1 MAGQLGFFDVD
12 ERLRRLSDLGDQLE
26 AYGRVVDFEIFR
38 PELEAALSY
47 SDAAKGGRP
56 PYDAVMM
63 FKVLLIQAHNNVS
76 DERTEFLINDRLS
89 FMRFLGLSL
98 GDRVPD
104 ATTIWLFREKLT
116 KAGAIEAL
124 FARFDQTVRA
134 AGYIPMSGQT
144 LGSCPRADASLV
156 AAPRQRTT
164 EAEKADIK
172 AGRIPQEWQDRPA
185 KLRQKDRDARWTVK
199 VSKAK
204 PKEDGTKQVDMAV
217 PAFGYQNHV
226 SIDRRHGLIRRWAV
240 TDAAAS
246 AGRLLRGGLL
256 DRTNTASDVWAD
268 TAYRSNANEVY
279 MAENGFVSRVHRKKP
294 TGRPMAERTRRAN
307 ARKSGVRSRIEHVFA
322 EQKHRMGLFV
332 RTVGMARA
340 RVKIGLANLA
350 YNMKRL
356 IWLERAAPT

>member
-1 MAGQLGFFDVD
+1 MAGQPSFFDVD

-26 AYGRVVDFEIFR
+26 AYGRVVDFELFR

-47 SDAAKGGRP
+47 SDGAKGGRP
-56 PYDAVMM
+56 PCNPVMM
-63 FKVLLIQAHNNVS
+63 FKVLVIQAHNNLS

-89 FMRFLGLSL
+89 FMRFLGLAL

-104 ATTIWLFREKLT
+104 ATTIWLFRERLT
-116 KAGAIEAL
+116 KAGAIEVL
-124 FARFDQTVRA
+124 FARFDAAVRA
-134 AGYIPMSGQT
+134 AGYIPMSGQII
-144 LGSCPRADASLV
+144 DASLV

-204 PKEDGTKQVDMAV
+204 PREDGTKQLDIAV
-217 PAFGYQNHV
+217 PAFGYQNHI

-240 TDAAAS
+240 TDAAAY
-246 AGRLLRGGLL
+246 AGRLLRQGLL
-256 DRTNTASDVWAD
+256 DGTNTASDVWAD
-268 TAYRSNANEVY
+268 TAYRSKANEAY
-279 MAENGFVSRVHRKKP
+279 MAEKGFTSRVHRKKP
-294 TGRPMAERTRRAN
+294 TGRPMAEPSRRAN
-307 ARKSGVRSRIEHVFA
+307 AKKSGVRSRIEHVFA

>member
-1 MAGQLGFFDVD
+1 MAGQPGFFDVD

-26 AYGRVVDFEIFR
+26 AYGRVVDFELFR

-47 SDAAKGGRP
+47 SDGAKGGRP
-56 PYDAVMM
+56 PCDPVRM
-63 FKVLLIQAHNNVS
+63 FKVLVIQAHNNLS

-89 FMRFLGLSL
+89 FMRFLGLAL

-104 ATTIWLFREKLT
+104 ATTIWLFRERLT
-116 KAGAIEAL
+116 KAGAIEVL
-124 FARFDQTVRA
+124 FARFDQVVRA
-134 AGYIPMSGQT
+134 AGYIPMSGQIV
-144 LGSCPRADASLV
+144 DASLV

-164 EAEKADIK
+164 DAEKADLK
-172 AGRIPQEWQDRPA
+172 AGRIPQEWQDKPA
-185 KLRQKDRDARWTVK
+185 KLCQKDRDARWTVK
-199 VSKAK
+199 VTKAK
-204 PKEDGTKQVDMAV
+204 PKADGTAQVDIAV
-217 PAFGYQNHV
+217 PAFGYQNHI

-268 TAYRSNANEVY
+268 TAYRSNANEAY
-279 MAENGFVSRVHRKKP
+279 MAEHGFTSRVHRKKP

-322 EQKHRMGLFV
+322 EQKSRMGLFV
-332 RTVGMARA
+332 RTIGIARA
-340 RVKIGLANLA
+340 RVKIGLANLVF
-350 YNMKRL
+350 NIKRL
-356 IWLERAAPT
+356 IWLERTAPA